1 MYSHTP
7 PSPSQEGRYDSGT
20 NLAPC
25 NMPVIHYNPK
35 LKALAAQLRSRG
47 TQSEILLWNQLKSG
61 QMNGFR
67 FIRQKPIG
75 DYIVDF
81 YCKEVGLVIELDGL
95 SHQYNDIMDS
105 DERKQ
110 AYLEGIGL
118 TVIRFEDEE
127 VVRDMPNVMRVIEH
141 TVLSLSSLKK

>member
-1 MYSHTP
+1 
-7 PSPSQEGRYDSGT
+7 
-20 NLAPC
+20 
-25 NMPVIHYNPK
+25 MPIIHYNPK
-35 LKALAAQLRSRG
+35 LKVLAAQLRSKG
-47 TQSEILLWNQLKSG
+47 TKSEILLWNQLKGS

-95 SHQYNDIMDS
+95 SHQSNEVKDL

-110 AYLEGIGL
+110 SYLESIGL
-118 TVIRFEDEE
+118 KVIRFEDED
-127 VVRDMPNVMRVIEH
+127 VMRDLPNVMRVIEY
-141 TVLSLSSLKK
+141 TALSLKPLK

>member
-1 MYSHTP
+1 
-7 PSPSQEGRYDSGT
+7 
-20 NLAPC
+20 
-25 NMPVIHYNPK
+25 MPIIHYNPK
-35 LKALAAQLRSRG
+35 LKVLAAQLRSKG
-47 TQSEILLWNQLKSG
+47 TKSEILLWNQLKGS

-95 SHQYNDIMDS
+95 SHQSNEVMDL

-110 AYLEGIGL
+110 SYLESIGL
-118 TVIRFEDEE
+118 KVSRFEDED
-127 VVRDMPNVMRVIEH
+127 VMRDLPNVMRVIEY
-141 TVLSLSSLKK
+141 TALSLKPLK